1 MSTLNTD
8 FNVSPYYDD
17 YDGDKKFHRVLFKP
31 AVALQARELTQLQ
44 TILQAQVSRF
54 GNNIYKEG
62 TIIEGCQIK
71 LDSDYDYIKITDLQT
86 DGQPVAPSTYLN
98 YYAKGATSN
107 VVAIVQQYA
116 DGLVSQNPNL
126 TTLYVDYLT
135 TGITDAKTFTSTE
148 NIEIYSDEALTTLVT
163 TVTVGGAQV
172 ANAATCVGQ
181 GYAVHCSEGII
192 YSKGHFVSVSE
203 GLVIA
208 SKYTDLPDNVSV
220 GYDVTETIVTSNAD
234 SSLLDNASGY
244 NNENA
249 PGADRLK
256 LNPFLVAIPT
266 QDARSNSNFMAVMDF
281 QQGLPIAKK
290 LTTQF
295 NTISDEMALRTQDE
309 SGDYTIR
316 KNHLSTEPITA
327 NTSHFNVLVGPGLHY
342 VGGFRSEQFNTTRLP
357 VQKAAAFASSEDQ
370 VVTQNMGSYFIV
382 DQVVGGFSS
391 NTVSTVSLRDT
402 AGTSVTDNDNLAVSP
417 GNEIGTAKVKA
428 FAYHSGVQGT
438 SKAQFKVYVFDV
450 KMSAGKAVRDIKSLH
465 INGAGTGDI
474 VLVNSRA
481 VLNESQMST
490 NLWPL
495 PARAIKATSSSDYI
509 YRTEKQ
515 ATTSSNTLTV
525 TTVTGVFPY
534 SGTLTNEQKKEFII
548 RPTTT
553 AGGLANNVAVDTDKC
568 TISVSSTTAT
578 IDLTSALGSGITT
591 SKAFNVTFNEKKT
604 NVTPL
609 KKTLKEVFV
618 KVDCNTNAGGTTGPW
633 SLGLPDVDSIEA
645 IYVGSTY
652 SASNSETKIGF
663 RLEKNSRDNFYGISQ
678 LVKKSSQSLSG
689 TDKLLIKCKVFE
701 AADPASGAGFYT
713 ASSYYKADGVTLL
726 DPQDIP
732 VYVSDTGFKA
742 DLRDTLDTRPQA
754 ANTAAYAAT
763 ASAATINP
771 SATESFGSIDHFL
784 AAPDKQFQTDIQYY
798 LGRIDK
804 LALTTKG
811 YIVTKRG
818 APASTPVPPQDPPGA
833 LVLGTIVVPPFPSL
847 TSKEARD
854 KLRTNESIVIQ
865 PSNTKR
871 YTMKDISKLDKRL
884 KNLEYYTT
892 LSQLEQKTQNMAI
905 TDENGNDRFKNGI
918 FVDPATDFN
927 SADTRNLEFNIGI
940 DESSTEY
947 HPKFKKEIIDLKVQS
962 STNMISR
969 DGVFMLSPNETNFI
983 SQDEASNYRPC
994 TSVFYK
1000 YVGKVKMTPSY
1011 DAGYDET
1018 TVPTKDIYVDT
1029 STGVKDLLD
1038 NIQDVLPMTKTSIE
1052 HMGTSSSNTVD
1063 TNTTSDTNFKNYGYW
1078 GWDGWG
1084 GYDHIG
1090 HEGYYGYGGNYGHN
1104 NYWGG
1109 WGWPQGYTTETAVTT
1124 TTTTTTDTYL
1134 KTTQQLA
1141 MGYEENTTEV
1151 GDFVTDI
1158 TFSPFMR
1165 AKVIKIIVSGLRPNT
1180 RHYLFF
1186 DNTDQN
1192 ANFRPGAIDSLAS
1205 STSTLLN
1212 NAENVRKAGDYNDA
1226 VTSDSFGM
1234 LFAEFKLTKGTFN
1247 VGDRQMVIADVA
1259 TLNQMDNATSTASGT
1274 YSAYNYSVDKQ
1285 GVTLTTRQPT
1295 FDYETTGTE
1304 TYGEDTIDID
1314 TDVSV
1319 TNTYAYNWWWHEDYY
1334 DNIYIDPVGNTQDA
1348 STTQE
1353 YPYNVNTGIT
1363 IIANT
1368 YVDTTTGTGSK
1379 ANTAITGSG
1388 GGGGRFSIEEVS
1400 AYKLR

>member
-44 TILQAQVSRF
+44 TILQSQVSRF

-71 LDSDYDYIKITDLQT
+71 LDGDYDYIKITDLQT

-107 VVAIVQQYA
+107 VVAIIQQYA
-116 DGLVSQNPNL
+116 DGLVSQDPNL
-126 TTLYVDYLT
+126 TTLYVDYIT
-135 TGITDAKTFTSTE
+135 TGINDAKTFTTTE
-148 NIEIYSDEALTTLVT
+148 NIEVYSDEALSTLFT
-163 TVTVGGAQV
+163 TVTVAGAQV
-172 ANAATCVGQ
+172 TTAATCVGQ

-220 GYDVTETIVTSNAD
+220 GYDVSETIVTSNAD

-256 LNPFLVAIPT
+256 LDPFLVAIPT

-281 QQGLPIAKK
+281 QLGLPIAKK

-357 VQKAAAFASSEDQ
+357 VQKAVAFASSEDQ

-402 AGTSVTDNDNLAVSP
+402 AGTSVADADNLTVSP
-417 GNEIGTAKVKA
+417 GTEIGTAKVKA

-438 SKAQFKVYVFDV
+438 AKAQFKVYVFDI
-450 KMSAGKAVRDIKSLH
+450 KMSAGKAVRNIKSIHL
-465 INGAGTGDI
+465 NGAGTGDI

-481 VLNESQMST
+481 VLNEQQINT

-495 PARAIKATSSSDYI
+495 PARAIKSTSSSDYI

-525 TTVTGVFPY
+525 TTVSGVFPY

-553 AGGLANNVAVDTDKC
+553 AGGLANNVAIDTDKVS
-568 TISVSSTTAT
+568 ISVSSTTAT
-578 IDLTSALGSGITT
+578 INLTDALGSAITG
-591 SKAFNVTFNEKKT
+591 SKAFNITFNEKKT

-609 KKTLKEVFV
+609 KKTLKEVYV
-618 KVDCNTNAGGTTGPW
+618 KINCNNNAGGANGPW

-652 SASNSETKIGF
+652 AESNAESKTGF
-663 RLEKNSRDNFYGISQ
+663 RLEKNCRDNFYGISQ
-678 LVKKSSQSLSG
+678 LTKKSSQSLTSS
-689 TDKLLIKCKVFE
+689 DKLLVKCKVFQ

-726 DPQDIP
+726 EPENIP

-742 DLRDTLDTRPQA
+742 DLRDTLDSRPQV

-763 ASAATINP
+763 ISAATVNP
-771 SATESFGSIDHFL
+771 AATESFGSIDHFQ
-784 AAPDKQFQTDIQYY
+784 AAPDKQFESNIEYY

-804 LALTTKG
+804 LAVTEQG
-811 YIVTKRG
+811 YLVTKRG
-818 APASTPVPPQDPPGA
+818 APSSTPVPPQDPPGA
-833 LVLGTIVVPPFPSL
+833 LVLGTIIVPPFPSL
-847 TSKEARD
+847 TSKEARE

-871 YTMKDISKLDKRL
+871 YTMKDISKMDKRL

-927 SADTRNLEFNIGI
+927 SADTRNIEFNIGI
-940 DESSTEY
+940 DETATEY
-947 HPKFKKEIIDLKVQS
+947 HPKFKKEQIDLKVQS
-962 STNMISR
+962 TSNMISR
-969 DGVFMLSPNETNFI
+969 DGLQMLIPTESNFI

-1000 YVGKVKMTPSY
+1000 YVGKIKMTPEY

-1018 TVPTKDIYVDT
+1018 TIPTKDIYIDT

-1052 HMGTSSSNTVD
+1052 HIGTSSANTVD
-1063 TNTTSDTNFKNYGYW
+1063 VNTTTDTNFKNYGYW

-1090 HEGYYGYGGNYGHN
+1090 HEGYYGYGGNYGYN

-1109 WGWPQGYTTETAVTT
+1109 WGWPHGHTTETAVTT

-1141 MGYEENTTEV
+1141 MGYEENTSQV
-1151 GDFVTDI
+1151 GDFITDV

-1165 AKVIKIIVSGLRPNT
+1165 AKTIKIIVSGLRPNT

-1186 DNTDQN
+1186 DNTVQN
-1192 ANFRPGAIDSLAS
+1192 SNFRPGVIDNITS

-1212 NAENVRKAGDYNDA
+1212 DASNVRKGGSFGDN
-1226 VTSDSFGM
+1226 VTSDAYGI
-1234 LFAEFKLTKGTFN
+1234 LTAEFQLTKGTFN

-1259 TLNQMDNATSTASGT
+1259 TISQMDNATSTATGT

-1295 FDYETTGTE
+1295 FDYETIGSN
-1304 TYGEDTIDID
+1304 TYTEDTIDVD
-1314 TDVSV
+1314 TDVST
-1319 TNTYAYNWWWHEDYY
+1319 TNTYAWNWWWDENYY
-1334 DNIYIDPVGNTQDA
+1334 DVIDVDPIGNTQDI
-1348 STTQE
+1348 SIVQDN
-1353 YPYNVNTGIT
+1353 PYSIDTGVT
-1363 IIANT
+1363 IVTNA
-1368 YVDTTTGTGSK
+1368 YVTTTTGTGSK

-1388 GGGGRFSIEEVS
+1388 GGRISIAEE
-1400 AYKLR
+1400 AGHYKLR

>member
-44 TILQAQVSRF
+44 TILQTQVSRF
-54 GNNIYKEG
+54 GSNIYKEG

-71 LDSDYDYIKITDLQT
+71 LDADYDYIKITDLQT

-116 DGLVSQNPNL
+116 DGLVSQDPNL
-126 TTLYVDYLT
+126 TTLYIDYIT
-135 TGITDAKTFTSTE
+135 TGINDAKTFTTTE
-148 NIEIYSDEALTTLVT
+148 NIEIYSDEALSTLFT
-163 TVTVGGAQV
+163 TVTVAGAQV
-172 ANAATCVGQ
+172 TTANTCVGQ

-208 SKYTDLPDNVSV
+208 SKYTDIPDNVSV

-256 LNPFLVAIPT
+256 LDPFLVAIST

-281 QQGLPIAKK
+281 QLGLPIAKK

-295 NTISDEMALRTQDE
+295 NSISDEMALRTQDE

-316 KNHLSTEPITA
+316 KNHLSAEPISA

-357 VQKAAAFASSEDQ
+357 VQKAVAFASSEDQ
-370 VVTQNMGSYFIV
+370 VVTQNMGSYFVV

-391 NTVSTVSLRDT
+391 NTVSTVSLRDG
-402 AGTSVTDNDNLAVSP
+402 AGTSITDNDNLTVSP
-417 GNEIGTAKVKA
+417 GTEIGTAKVKA

-438 SKAQFKVYVFDV
+438 AKAQFKVYVFDI
-450 KMSAGKAVRDIKSLH
+450 KMSAGKAVRNIKAIHL
-465 INGAGTGDI
+465 NGKGTGDI

-481 VLNESQMST
+481 VLNEQQINT

-495 PARAIKATSSSDYI
+495 PSRAIKATSSSDYI

-515 ATTSSNTLTV
+515 ATTSSNTLTI
-525 TTVTGVFPY
+525 TTVSGVFPY

-553 AGGLANNVAVDTDKC
+553 AGGLANNAAIDTDK
-568 TISVSSTTAT
+568 TSISVSSTTAT
-578 IDLTSALGSGITT
+578 VNLTDALGSAITG
-591 SKAFNVTFNEKKT
+591 SKTFNVTFNEKKT

-609 KKTLKEVFV
+609 KKTLKEVYI
-618 KVDCNTNAGGTTGPW
+618 KINCNNNAGGANGPW
-633 SLGLPDVDSIEA
+633 ALGLPDVDSIEA
-645 IYVGSTY
+645 VYVGSTY
-652 SASNSETKIGF
+652 AESNAESKAGF
-663 RLEKNSRDNFYGISQ
+663 RLEKNCRDNFYGISQ
-678 LVKKSSQSLSG
+678 LTKKSSQSLTSS
-689 TDKLLIKCKVFE
+689 DKLLVKCKVFQ

-713 ASSYYKADGVTLL
+713 ASSYYKSDGVTLL
-726 DPQDIP
+726 EPENIP

-742 DLRDTLDTRPQA
+742 DLRDTLDTRPQVS
-754 ANTAAYAAT
+754 NTAAYAT
-763 ASAATINP
+763 TIGTATINP
-771 SATESFGSIDHFL
+771 ATTESFGSIDHFQ
-784 AAPDKQFQTDIQYY
+784 AAPDKQFQTDIEYY

-804 LALTTKG
+804 LAVTEQG
-811 YIVTKRG
+811 YLVTKRG

-833 LVLGTIVVPPFPSL
+833 LVLGTVIVPPFPSL
-847 TSKEARD
+847 TSKEARE

-871 YTMKDISKLDKRL
+871 YTMKDISKMDKRL

-927 SADTRNLEFNIGI
+927 SADTRNLEFNVGI
-940 DESSTEY
+940 DETATEY

-962 STNMISR
+962 TTNMIER
-969 DGVFMLSPNETNFI
+969 DGLQMLMPTESNFI
-983 SQDEASNYRPC
+983 EQNEASNFRPC

-1000 YVGKVKMTPSY
+1000 YVGKIKMTPEY

-1018 TVPTKDIYVDT
+1018 TIPTKDIYVDT

-1052 HMGTSSSNTVD
+1052 HIGTSSANTSD

-1090 HEGYYGYGGNYGHN
+1090 HEGYYGYGGNYGYN

-1109 WGWPQGYTTETAVTT
+1109 WGWPHGHTTETAVTT

-1141 MGYEENTTEV
+1141 MGYEENTSQV
-1151 GDFVTDI
+1151 GDFITDI

-1165 AKVIKIIVSGLRPNT
+1165 AKVIKLIVTGLRPDT

-1186 DNTDQN
+1186 DNTEQN
-1192 ANFRPGAIDSLAS
+1192 SNFRPGVVDNIATT
-1205 STSTLLN
+1205 TSTLLN
-1212 NAENVRKAGDYNDA
+1212 NPWNVNKSGSYGDA
-1226 VTSDSFGM
+1226 VTSDSYGM
-1234 LFAEFKLTKGTFN
+1234 LKAEFRLTKGTFN
-1247 VGDRQMVIADVA
+1247 VGDRQMVIADVS
-1259 TLNQMDNATSTASGT
+1259 TINQMDNATSTASGT

-1285 GVTLTTRQPT
+1285 GVTLTTRSPT
-1295 FDYETTGTE
+1295 FDYETIGSN
-1304 TYGEDTIDID
+1304 TYTEDTIDID
-1314 TDVSV
+1314 IDVVTTNTYAWNYWWDDDYYGEFIDTDVGGGAQDTSTVQNNPYAVNTGVTIV
-1319 TNTYAYNWWWHEDYY
+1319 TNTY
-1334 DNIYIDPVGNTQDA
+1334 VT
-1348 STTQE
+1348 
-1353 YPYNVNTGIT
+1353 
-1363 IIANT
+1363 
-1368 YVDTTTGTGSK
+1368 TTTGTGSK
-1379 ANTAITGSG
+1379 ADTAITGSG
-1388 GGGGRFSIEEVS
+1388 GGRINIDD
-1400 AYKLR
+1400 AHTYKLR